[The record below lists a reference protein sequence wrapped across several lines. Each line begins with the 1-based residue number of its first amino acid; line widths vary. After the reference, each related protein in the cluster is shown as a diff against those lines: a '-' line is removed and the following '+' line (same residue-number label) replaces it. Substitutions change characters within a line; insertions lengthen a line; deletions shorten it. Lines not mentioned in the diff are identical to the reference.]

1 MRLLITGARGFIG
14 SELMRRLLM
23 PGAAPVSQIVAIDP
37 APPREAPD
45 PRVQALVADAGDAV
59 VLEAAFARPFDAV
72 FALGATLTHEAESDF
87 DRGLE
92 VNVMGMQR
100 LLRACRD
107 QVRRGGRV
115 PRLVFTSS
123 IAAFGGALPQTVD
136 DDVARTPLTS
146 YGTHKAVV
154 ELLLNDASRKGFVD
168 ARALRLPIVLTRPGP
183 PAASVSDRVA
193 SLVREPLRG
202 IDTLCP
208 LAPETRI
215 VVSSVQ
221 AVARALLHLA
231 DVPADALAGFR
242 ALNLPSLSVR
252 VDELVAAV
260 AALPRRRAHTG
271 TLGRTRWQPDAAL
284 QAIVGQWPQRFD
296 SARARALGLAGSA
309 SLDALID
316 DHLDATA

>member
-14 SELMRRLLM
+14 SELTRRLTM
-23 PGAAPVSQIVAIDP
+23 PGAPPVSQIAAIDP
-37 APPREAPD
+37 APPRGAPD
-45 PRVQALVADAGDAV
+45 PRVQALVADAGDAA
-59 VLEAAFARPFDAV
+59 VLEAAFAQPIDAV
-72 FALGATLTHEAESDF
+72 FAFGATLTQEAESDF
-87 DRGLE
+87 DRGFE
-92 VNVMGMQR
+92 VNVMGLQR
-100 LLRACRD
+100 LLQACGT
-107 QVRRGGRV
+107 QVQRGGRV

-123 IAAFGGALPQTVD
+123 IAAFGGTLPDTVTD
-136 DDVARTPLTS
+136 DTARTPLTS

-183 PAASVSDRVA
+183 PVASVSDRLA

-202 IDTLCP
+202 ADTVCP

-221 AVARALLHLA
+221 AVARALMRLVDA
-231 DVPADALAGFR
+231 PAAALGPFR

-252 VDELVAAV
+252 VGELVEAVAAV
-260 AALPRRRAHTG
+260 PRRRGAPAAI
-271 TLGRTRWQPDAAL
+271 GRTLWQPDAAL
-284 QAIVGQWPQRFD
+284 QAIVAQWPQRFD
-296 SARARALGLAGSA
+296 SSRARALGLLGSA

-316 DHLDATA
+316 DHLESTR